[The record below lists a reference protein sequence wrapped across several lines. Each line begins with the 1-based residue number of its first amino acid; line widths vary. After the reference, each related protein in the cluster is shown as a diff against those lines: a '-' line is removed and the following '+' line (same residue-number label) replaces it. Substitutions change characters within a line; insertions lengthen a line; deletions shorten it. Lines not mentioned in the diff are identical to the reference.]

1 VFTCL
6 ALDFIQIKEA
16 SKTLNKCVFRHL
28 GSRILL
34 SAAFKKEWRERGKNW
49 RFPEIWARRA
59 FFNGENGKENGSY
72 TCNAL

>member
-1 VFTCL
+1 MCFSTFGF
-6 ALDFIQIKEA
+6 ADFV
-16 SKTLNKCVFRHL
+16 KCRE
-28 GSRILL
+28 R
-34 SAAFKKEWRERGKNW
+34 AAFKKEWRERGKNW